1 MRDRQTDR
9 RPIMKLRKEPLE
21 LINICRAHRREN
33 HVLGKLQQRRRKV
46 CYPCLT
52 RTHVR
57 SNQEALFTILPL
69 WVAWSYAFPQLFR
82 KPTWT
87 CPVGSFLDDCPM
99 IYLLLHSMIH
109 LQWPAYTHYTGILIS
124 RGSRVPPRKW
134 ELTMEQ
140 LRNYVISTPCHYWL
154 NTPLASTLWI
164 NRWSLAS
171 ECMLG
176 GAKHQGQPSTT
187 QARIQSITHSSLLRC

>member
-1 MRDRQTDR
+1 MLSTRALPCIQRQ
-9 RPIMKLRKEPLE
+9 I
-21 LINICRAHRREN
+21 
-33 HVLGKLQQRRRKV
+33 
-46 CYPCLT
+46 
-52 RTHVR
+52 HVR

-87 CPVGSFLDDCPM
+87 CPVGSFLDDCTM

-109 LQWPAYTHYTGILIS
+109 LQWLAYTHYTGILIS
-124 RGSRVPPRKW
+124 KGSRLPPRKW
-134 ELTMEQ
+134 ESTVEQ

-164 NRWSLAS
+164 NWWSLAS

-176 GAKHQGQPSTT
+176 GATQCHSGQDTVNYPQFLT
-187 QARIQSITHSSLLRC
+187 QVLEQ